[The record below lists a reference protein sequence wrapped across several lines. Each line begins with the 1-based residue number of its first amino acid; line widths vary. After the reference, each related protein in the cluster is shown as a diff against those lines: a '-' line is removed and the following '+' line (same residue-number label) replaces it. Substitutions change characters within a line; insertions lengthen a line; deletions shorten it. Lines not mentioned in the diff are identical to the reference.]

1 MTRPTLLLLAAVGA
15 LAGCTTLGL
24 SRGSSTPRPAPD
36 SFTVAMETS
45 KGPVTMI
52 IRRHWAPIG
61 VDRLHHLIEQR
72 YYDQARFFRIEP
84 GFVVQ
89 WGLAADSAKTAMF
102 KAQPLQ
108 DDPVVASNTRG
119 MISFARSGRNSR
131 TAQLFINL
139 GDNARLDLDSGFG
152 FPPIG
157 EVLTGLEVVEAFTA
171 EYRSM
176 RPTISQDS
184 ITRQGN
190 AYLAR
195 HYPNLDWIKTM
206 RVTKRWK

>member
-1 MTRPTLLLLAAVGA
+1 MPKLSPLLFIGLAA

-24 SRGSSTPRPAPD
+24 SRGNSTPRPAPD
-36 SFTVAMETS
+36 SFTVAMETRT
-45 KGPVTMI
+45 GPVTMM

-61 VDRLHHLIEQR
+61 VDRLHHLLQER

-89 WGLAADSAKTAMF
+89 WGLAADSAMTARF
-102 KAQPLQ
+102 KSLPLQ
-108 DDPVVASNTRG
+108 DDSMVASNRRG
-119 MISFARSGRNSR
+119 TISFARSVRNSR

-139 GDNARLDLDSGFG
+139 GDNSRLDLDSGFG

-157 EVLTGLEVVEAFTA
+157 EVLTGLAVVEAFTA
-171 EYRSM
+171 EYRQA
-176 RPTISQDS
+176 RPGISQDS
-184 ITRQGN
+184 ISRQGN

-195 HYPNLDWIKTM
+195 QYPNLDWIKTM
-206 RVTKRWK
+206 RVTKRWQ